1 MHLSSLAAITATFV
15 RQLTGPASKC
25 FKECLAAI
33 CPCPCFTQDC
43 VVVLSCY
50 ILLFRVCVSVGHLP
64 SGVSLWAAGQQL
76 VATGGLGALYKGNLV
91 NVLRS
96 APARAVDFFAFDL

>member
-1 MHLSSLAAITATFV
+1 L
-15 RQLTGPASKC
+15 
-25 FKECLAAI
+25 
-33 CPCPCFTQDC
+33 C
-43 VVVLSCY
+43 VP
-50 ILLFRVCVSVGHLP
+50 VGHLP